1 MDITNVST
9 NFVVQTKNLKKVET
23 FDTPS
28 QRKKLVMWC
37 KITELFSHGQTK
49 SQISR
54 NLGISRARVRRYLKM
69 SYDEFTSSDA
79 YRCVYDHKLDCY
91 EQFILDELR
100 SCPSH
105 SSNPTM
111 IIC

>member
-1 MDITNVST
+1 M
-9 NFVVQTKNLKKVET
+9 ET

-37 KITELFSHGQTK
+37 KINELFSHGQTK

-69 SYDEFTSSDA
+69 SYEEFTSSDA
-79 YRCVYDHKLDCY
+79 YHRVYDHKLDCY

-100 SCPSH
+100 SCPSY
-105 SSNPTM
+105 SSKQIEDHLHERYGSAMKGVCSKTL
-111 IIC
+111 